1 MAVAIVTYLVIGL
14 FVGMLVRLA
23 RSETTS
29 LAGMAGVGGAGG
41 VIGGVVA
48 NLLFSDEIELDLY
61 GWVGA
66 AILAI
71 IAVLVIRTRPATSTT
86 TTETTTTE

>member
-14 FVGMLVRLA
+14 FIGMLVRLA
-23 RSETTS
+23 GSETSS
-29 LAGMAGVGGAGG
+29 LAGVAGVGGAGG
-41 VIGGVVA
+41 VIGGVAA
-48 NLLFSDEIELDLY
+48 NLLFSDEIQLDIY

-71 IAVLVIRTRPATSTT
+71 IAVLVIRTFFTDTA
-86 TTETTTTE
+86 TTETTTVE

>member
-29 LAGMAGVGGAGG
+29 LAGIAGVGGAGG
-41 VIGGVVA
+41 VIGGVAA
-48 NLLFSDEIELDLY
+48 NLLFSDEIQLDLY

-71 IAVLVIRTRPATSTT
+71 IAVLVIRTAPASSSAD
-86 TTETTTTE
+86 TES

>member
-1 MAVAIVTYLVIGL
+1 MAVAIITYLVIGL

-48 NLLFSDEIELDLY
+48 NLLFSDEIQLDLY

-66 AILAI
+66 AVLAI

-86 TTETTTTE
+86 TAETTTTE

>member
-1 MAVAIVTYLVIGL
+1 MAVAIITYLVIGL

-23 RSETTS
+23 QSETTS

-48 NLLFSDEIELDLY
+48 NLLFSDEIQLDLY

-71 IAVLVIRTRPATSTT
+71 IAVLVIRTRPTT
-86 TTETTTTE
+86 TVKTTETTPTE